1 MAKKDYYDI
10 LGVKKTDSS
19 ETIKKSY
26 KKLAIKF
33 HPDKAGDDKK
43 QEYENHF
50 KAINEA
56 YSTLGDDEKRAVY
69 DRGGSSSSG
78 QNSGFRGGGNF
89 SDIFSNLFGSG
100 FSGDEDLEDDVN
112 LSYELVIEFHE
123 AAFGCEKE
131 VVITKN
137 IFCSFCGGTGSENR
151 ELERCKECNGQGRMK
166 LNQRTSFGVI
176 SQVVMCHQC
185 YGQGETP
192 KIKCK
197 KCSGK
202 GIVAS
207 KEHVKIKIPQGIDNG
222 QTLRIKS
229 DGNVSRNG
237 FKGDLFLLIR
247 VKPHKVFTRKGFD
260 VFMDTSINFSQAA
273 LGGNISVPTIS
284 GEDIKIK
291 IEKGI
296 VSGSVLRIRKKGIPF
311 INDAENRGDQF
322 VQVKIRTPQKL
333 NKSQIKLF
341 EELAK
346 LEE

>member
-43 QEYENHF
+43 QEYEERF

-56 YSTLGDDEKRAVY
+56 YSTLSDNEKRAVY
-69 DRGGSSSSG
+69 DRNGSNSFG
-78 QNSGFRGGGNF
+78 QDSNFRGGGNF
-89 SDIFSNLFGSG
+89 SDMFSNLFGGG
-100 FSGDEDLEDDVN
+100 FSGDEDLEGDVHLN
-112 LSYELVIEFHE
+112 YELTIEFHE

-137 IFCSFCGGTGSENR
+137 IFCGFCDGTGSENK
-151 ELERCKECNGQGRMK
+151 ELERCKECNGQGRIK
-166 LNQRTSFGVI
+166 LHQRTPFGVI

-185 YGQGETP
+185 HGQGETP
-192 KIKCK
+192 KITCK
-197 KCSGK
+197 KCSGE

-229 DGNVSRNG
+229 GGNVSRSG
-237 FKGDLFLLIR
+237 FKGDLFLLIK

-260 VFMDTSINFSQAA
+260 VFMETLISFSQAA
-273 LGGNISVPTIS
+273 LGGDISVPTIS
-284 GEDIKIK
+284 GENIKIK

-311 INDAENRGDQF
+311 INDAGNRGDQL
-322 VQVKIRTPQKL
+322 VQVKIRTPQRL
-333 NKSQIKLF
+333 NKLQIKLF